1 MFCEPVMSLA
11 QLPRHI
17 VCAVDFSE
25 ISAHALAY
33 AQTIARAAGA
43 ELTALYAESIPMPP
57 YFTERQI
64 EELRRQYRESLEE
77 AERSLRRFLE
87 AHLGPAAAR
96 VRAQTVEAAP
106 VDGIL
111 AAASRLGADWIALG
125 THGRTGVNR
134 WLLGSVAERVL
145 RASNLP
151 VLMARAPARPAAPV
165 SIRRILCPVNDSEP
179 ARRSLQLAALLAKT
193 LGAELTAIHVREA
206 GAPSRIAD
214 LCAWIPPE
222 ERALCGIR
230 EVEREGDAAEEILKA
245 AGETACDLLVVGARH
260 RTFFDS
266 TVLGTTTVRV
276 VRHAPCPVL
285 TLIERRGGDQDR
297 S

>member
-1 MFCEPVMSLA
+1 MSA
-11 QLPRHI
+11 PQLPRHI
-17 VCAVDFSE
+17 LCAVDFSE

-33 AQTIARAAGA
+33 AETIARAAGA
-43 ELTALYAESIPMPP
+43 ELTALYAESVPMPP

-64 EELRRQYRESLEE
+64 EDLRRQYRESMQE

-87 AHLGPAAAR
+87 ARLGPAAAAR
-96 VRAQTVEAAP
+96 IRTQVVEAAP

-151 VLMARAPARPAAPV
+151 VLTARAPAQAARAV
-165 SIRRILCPVNDSEP
+165 SIRRILCPVNDSEL

-193 LGAELTAIHVREA
+193 LDAELTALHVREA

-214 LCAWIPPE
+214 LCAWIPPQ
-222 ERALCGIR
+222 ERALCRIQ
-230 EVEREGDAAEEILKA
+230 EVEREGEAAEEILKA

-285 TLIERRGGDQDR
+285 TLIERSGGD
-297 S
+297 